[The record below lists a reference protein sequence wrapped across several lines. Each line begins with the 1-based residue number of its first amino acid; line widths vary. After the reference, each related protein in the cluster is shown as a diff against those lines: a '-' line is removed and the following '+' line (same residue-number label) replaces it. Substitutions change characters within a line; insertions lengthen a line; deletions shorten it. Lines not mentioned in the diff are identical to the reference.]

1 MCTFKNKK
9 GRSCLDR
16 SCDENY
22 CLLFACIFNRHNS
35 VTDNQCLMFVSEGP
49 QKPRMPKVLMEF
61 VEEPAKDWLTNLVDI
76 D

>member
-1 MCTFKNKK
+1 
-9 GRSCLDR
+9 
-16 SCDENY
+16 
-22 CLLFACIFNRHNS
+22 
-35 VTDNQCLMFVSEGP
+35 MFVSEGP

>member
-1 MCTFKNKK
+1 MKINVF
-9 GRSCLDR
+9 
-16 SCDENY
+16 
-22 CLLFACIFNRHNS
+22 CLLVLFYRHNLI
-35 VTDNQCLMFVSEGP
+35 VDIVDIVSEGP